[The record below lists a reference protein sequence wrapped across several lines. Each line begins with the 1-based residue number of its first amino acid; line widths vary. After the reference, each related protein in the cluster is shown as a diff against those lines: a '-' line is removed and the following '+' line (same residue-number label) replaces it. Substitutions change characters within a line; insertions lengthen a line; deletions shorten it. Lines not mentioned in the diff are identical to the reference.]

1 MICVLKNVYRGHV
14 RKWNSLLQALTLL
27 DELKS
32 QGSGRESRRE
42 EERKEPT
49 RGIRNVNSNR
59 YALARSV
66 APEVVRR
73 RCLRAGMH

>member
-1 MICVLKNVYRGHV
+1 MCIEGHV

-49 RGIRNVNSNR
+49 RGIRNVNTNR